1 MIIVISNLGKCLQ
14 SLYKKCFFQN
24 YIKEIALTCKL
35 HKAYMTQCSSAF
47 TLLLHCFVF
56 IPFTLPPALSYSN
69 IHTWGTLSIVSLT
82 DTHMYAQNSVI
93 RRYSVF
99 HSFALKSL
107 LNSHLSFLSCWCKCM
122 PFFHLYMFMYTVIFL
137 LLIFTYFSTVTGMFN
152 WDASRA
158 HTGTHTLYFFSYES
172 TSLCLI
178 KD

>member
-1 MIIVISNLGKCLQ
+1 MLLNRNLRRKPFLKCNYNWIIMIIVISNLGKCLQ

-69 IHTWGTLSIVSLT
+69 IHTWGALSIVSLT
-82 DTHMYAQNSVI
+82 DTHTYAQNSVI

-107 LNSHLSFLSCWCKCM
+107 LNSHLSFLSCWCKC
-122 PFFHLYMFMYTVIFL
+122 PSSICICSCTQWFF
-137 LLIFTYFSTVTGMFN
+137 
-152 WDASRA
+152 
-158 HTGTHTLYFFSYES
+158 
-172 TSLCLI
+172 CC
-178 KD
+178 